1 MRRALRGCA
10 VRENLLHAPAWRE
23 LRRRRPTLGAMSH
36 LSVRALQST
45 PDWGHFAQPLR
56 EGGVLYDLGPHPV
69 GLVLDLVEEPPVAV
83 SASLRTARD
92 DGADDHATLR
102 LRFASGFS
110 ASVEVSWRSE
120 VAQWDLQAAG
130 DDGVL
135 RLELLPEVTLEANG
149 DRVGVPLRH
158 DAPDPRLESL
168 GYIDQLLDTAGG
180 GPGQDLDAARAVLE
194 VICAAYASAGRDGVE
209 VDLPFTGDRART
221 PMELWRGDDR
231 PGA

>member
-1 MRRALRGCA
+1 M
-10 VRENLLHAPAWRE
+10 
-23 LRRRRPTLGAMSH
+23 
-36 LSVRALQST
+36 
-45 PDWGHFAQPLR
+45 
-56 EGGVLYDLGPHPV
+56 
-69 GLVLDLVEEPPVAV
+69 
-83 SASLRTARD
+83 
-92 DGADDHATLR
+92 
-102 LRFASGFS
+102 
-110 ASVEVSWRSE
+110 EVSWRSE

-180 GPGQDLDAARAVLE
+180 GPGQELDAARAVLE

-221 PMELWRGDDR
+221 PMELWRVTGL